1 MPKKHKSKTGRTART
16 KTVKSGP
23 PTADEFVLAH
33 KNLVQTL
40 RDTVHAQFH
49 MIGINDCD
57 FPAQDLTLSGLID
70 LASDYE
76 ALANDAADVYREFAK
91 QIRLDAAHA
100 QRLCNALVE
109 TRSPLETAAMHLQTA
124 IAEIRS
130 RDGLEPSQK
139 G

>member
-1 MPKKHKSKTGRTART
+1 MPKKHKSKTGRTKRT

-23 PTADEFVLAH
+23 TTADELELAH
-33 KNLVQTL
+33 ENLDQALSDAVEA
-40 RDTVHAQFH
+40 HFH

-130 RDGLEPSQK
+130 RDGLEPLQR